1 MDTNNSVF
9 YESLAS
15 AEFSA
20 QPIANWLAS
29 MCYVTAKETFI
40 KQGVQFFQQVDFLW
54 KKNPSPAHCVIG
66 PSIKRTV
73 LKSSEMVFC
82 FAAVKQ
88 DWAE

>member
-1 MDTNNSVF
+1 
-9 YESLAS
+9 
-15 AEFSA
+15 
-20 QPIANWLAS
+20 
-29 MCYVTAKETFI
+29 MCYMTAKETFI

-54 KKNPSPAHCVIG
+54 KKIPLLHTVIG